1 MKKIALLFCVLA
13 VSACQSLPERII
25 IAPNY
30 TAAAQLSIANNI
42 DLSVQ
47 DNRETPTTLRIL
59 KKDDVTKV
67 ASNDLEHSL
76 NSALSKA
83 LENSGVNINASSQ
96 NQMALHIHQLEV
108 IVKQQ
113 TLKYRSEG
121 IIELEVKLNKGKRS
135 FNKYYN
141 GSQNSEG
148 PLIFDKAKVEGQL
161 NTLLE
166 QMISRIVNDVE
177 LQEFLQG

>member
-1 MKKIALLFCVLA
+1 MKKIALLFCILA

-47 DNRETPTTLRIL
+47 DNRETHTTLRIL

-83 LENSGVNINASSQ
+83 LKTNGVNINASSQ
-96 NQMALHIHQLEV
+96 NQMTLHIHQLEV

>member
-1 MKKIALLFCVLA
+1 MKKIALLFYVLSI
-13 VSACQSLPERII
+13 SACQSLPERII

-30 TAAAQLSIANNI
+30 TAVTQLKLANNI
-42 DLSVQ
+42 DLLVR
-47 DNRETPTTLRIL
+47 DNRETPTALRIL
-59 KKDDVTKV
+59 QKGDVTKV
-67 ASNDLEHSL
+67 SSNDLEYSL
-76 NSALSKA
+76 NIALSKA
-83 LENSGVNINASSQ
+83 FKNGDININSSSQ
-96 NQMALHIHQLEV
+96 NKMILLIHQLEV

-148 PLIFDKAKVEGQL
+148 PLIFDKAKVEGRL

-166 QMISRIVNDVE
+166 QMISRIVNDAE

>member
-1 MKKIALLFCVLA
+1 MKIIALLLCVFA
-13 VSACQSLPERII
+13 ISACQSLPDRII

-47 DNRETPTTLRIL
+47 DHRESSTTLRIL

-67 ASNDLEHSL
+67 ASNDLVQSL
-76 NSALSKA
+76 DIALSKA
-83 LENSGVNINASSQ
+83 LKNSGVNINAASQ